1 MITVPVVVEYAIAG
15 ATIVMPISRR
25 LAADTSATRSHSRM
39 QISADTAGRTTT
51 NIHWA
56 SCTAATVNYGITAI
70 CATV

>member
-1 MITVPVVVEYAIAG
+1 
-15 ATIVMPISRR
+15 MPISRR